1 MLKIR
6 MFILSVFVVFLSVS
20 SFAGGDLE
28 NQLKDYF
35 NKTAQKVRLANSAS
49 EKREILNNSFNG
61 LLKAFNAT
69 GEMPLSDK
77 DREGINYFKRIIQQK
92 QYELNGLNGY
102 EKVSD
107 SNLNQFA
114 QFSMQQFEQSAEY
127 ITISVIALVL
137 IIILVILLL

>member
-1 MLKIR
+1 MLKVR
-6 MFILSVFVVFLSVS
+6 MILLSIFLVFLTIT
-20 SFAGGDLE
+20 SFAGGDVE

-35 NKTAQKVRLANSAS
+35 NKTAQKVRHANSAS
-49 EKREILNNSFNG
+49 EKRDILNNSFSG

-69 GEMPLSDK
+69 AEMPLSDK